1 MYLDF
6 NTYKEM
12 SGKLK
17 EPEFNRA
24 EMSACSKIDTMTF
37 NRLQAF
43 FEELPKDDK
52 LSVKVKFLVFE
63 LVERKLTGSLDGKE
77 VTSESN
83 DGRSR
88 SYESSQGKA
97 ENLIRDYLTGEKDR
111 KGIPL
116 LYAGN
121 E

>member
-24 EMSACSKIDTMTF
+24 EMNAAALI
-37 NRLQAF
+37 
-43 FEELPKDDK
+43 DK
-52 LSVKVKFLVFE
+52 LTRDKLQTLEAADPLWIKVKFLVIN
-63 LVERKLTGSLDGKE
+63 LVDGEYFGKLDGKD

-88 SYESSQGKA
+88 SYESRDGKA
-97 ENLIRDYLTGEKDR
+97 EGLIRTYLPSLVGGSITSVPVAR
-111 KGIPL
+111 T
-116 LYAGN
+116 
-121 E
+121 